1 MKNLM
6 LPAMLAILI
15 TSGCKM
21 TGGDPPCLKSSI
33 KKYDNGKVT
42 ECELTANYK
51 VGEITCAAKTKLQI
65 RDDGSLKSCDLAE
78 PVEVQGFP
86 CKSGTL
92 SFDDKG
98 KVYFCSTTSKE
109 IKIGDVTVPAGSLI
123 NPFGSG
129 KVKFAE
135 CKETPAKYKELSC
148 RDLTFNDAGKLTKC
162 RLAADTN
169 WKGRAMKTGTMVD
182 IGPND

>member
-1 MKNLM
+1 MPEM
-6 LPAMLAILI
+6 R
-15 TSGCKM
+15 
-21 TGGDPPCLKSSI
+21 GDPPCLKSSI
-33 KKYDNGKVT
+33 KKYN
-42 ECELTANYK
+42 
-51 VGEITCAAKTKLQI
+51 
-65 RDDGSLKSCDLAE
+65 
-78 PVEVQGFP
+78 
-86 CKSGTL
+86 
-92 SFDDKG
+92 KG

-135 CKETPAKYKELSC
+135 CKETPAKYKDLSC
-148 RDLTFNDAGKLTKC
+148 KEVTFNDAGKLTKC
-162 RLAADTN
+162 LLAADAK